1 MLCAVF
7 IVYFFSFLFIITL
20 MTSFGL
26 QSSSSNLRLAV
37 LLLAAGEGSRLGSI
51 PKALLQKDSQS
62 LLSRFCQSIKT
73 FSVIELVVVTGFH
86 AQPIESELAEIQKK
100 FDLPIKCVRNPHPE
114 LGQASSVRLGLESL
128 STNYEVLLVA
138 LCDQPLI
145 GTAEIDA
152 LLEQFEQRAQQI
164 EVVLP
169 VVGQQRGNPVVFS
182 YKVIADILAI
192 PNMVC
197 RSYIDQHPALVQ
209 TFTTENPA
217 YIADVDTDADI
228 SRFALQ
234 LS

>member
-1 MLCAVF
+1 
-7 IVYFFSFLFIITL
+7 
-20 MTSFGL
+20 
-26 QSSSSNLRLAV
+26 
-37 LLLAAGEGSRLGSI
+37 
-51 PKALLQKDSQS
+51 
-62 LLSRFCQSIKT
+62 
-73 FSVIELVVVTGFH
+73 
-86 AQPIESELAEIQKK
+86 
-100 FDLPIKCVRNPHPE
+100 
-114 LGQASSVRLGLESL
+114 
-128 STNYEVLLVA
+128 VLLVA

-145 GTAEIDA
+145 GAAEIDA

-209 TFTTENPA
+209 TFTTESPA

-234 LS
+234 RP